1 MEQLKIAE
9 GAMQASG
16 ADLEQAQTQR
26 IAAARVLTQLIE
38 VANPD
43 WRTTMRQMGSDRLE
57 VGIYDK
63 NAEAKHAH

>member
-16 ADLEQAQTQR
+16 ADLEQAQMQR
-26 IAAARVLTQLIE
+26 IAAARVLMQLVE
-38 VANPD
+38 VGNPN
-43 WRTTMRQMGSDRLE
+43 WRTTLRQTGSDRLE
-57 VGIYDK
+57 AGVYDK